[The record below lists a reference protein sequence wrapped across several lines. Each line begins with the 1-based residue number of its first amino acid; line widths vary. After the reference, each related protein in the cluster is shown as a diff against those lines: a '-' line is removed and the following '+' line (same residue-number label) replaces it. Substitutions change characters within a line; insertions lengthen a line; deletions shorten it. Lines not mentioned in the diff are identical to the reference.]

1 MIHLCKMEIGML
13 KHFSRCTIISIFI
26 FIANVFFINIPN
38 TSAVITLRDEAASY
52 RENGYEVQKTGD
64 IDTAIVWY
72 QKAALLDTEYAA
84 PHNDLGILFETKGWL
99 DRAEAE
105 YLKSIILDPSYE
117 KAHTN
122 LALLYERKGEL
133 EKAAFHWMRRY
144 KLGVPG
150 DAWTNEAKQRLEK
163 LGLIDANDIAKKAFP
178 AKEQGDIES
187 SVESEKKDAG
197 GWTRLGYEMKEAAK
211 KKPEKNKK
219 VGRVRPKPKKKEV
232 AGELKEPERKPGF
245 FKRIFGR
252 KEVRKLKKKEV
263 AGKPKPKEIKVEKQ
277 KEPEKA
283 KKDKWTRLGSTKEEM
298 GKSKIANKTRSSN
311 LEKELQESLRLA
323 EERLKK
329 ERQSTRKYTR
339 NTSVKKV
346 DASPGARR
354 LHAKALDY
362 YKKGEYSRA
371 LDTIRTAK
379 NDYPDDEALLELELT
394 IKNKMKEERIEDH
407 YDEGLMRY
415 DQEDY
420 TGARKEFEAI
430 LDILPE

>member
-1 MIHLCKMEIGML
+1 MR
-13 KHFSRCTIISIFI
+13 KHFSRCTIIAIFI
-26 FIANVFFINIPN
+26 FLANVFFINIPD
-38 TSAVITLRDEAASY
+38 TSAAITLRDEAASY
-52 RENGYEVQKTGD
+52 REKGYEIQKTGD
-64 IDTAIVWY
+64 IDTAMSWY
-72 QKAALLDTEYAA
+72 QKAAELDIEYAA

-105 YLKSIILDPSYE
+105 YLKSIILDPNYE

-150 DAWTNEAKQRLEK
+150 DTWTDEAKQRLEK
-163 LGLIDANDIAKKAFP
+163 LGLIDANDIAEKNLP
-178 AKEQGDIES
+178 AKEQTGVVS
-187 SVESEKKDAG
+187 PRKSEKKDVE
-197 GWTRLGYEMKEAAK
+197 GWTRLGDEKEKMEKEKAAK
-211 KKPEKNKK
+211 KKPEKKKK
-219 VGRVRPKPKKKEV
+219 VEKVKPEPEKKEV
-232 AGELKEPERKPGF
+232 AEKPEPVK
-245 FKRIFGR
+245 
-252 KEVRKLKKKEV
+252 KLKKE
-263 AGKPKPKEIKVEKQ
+263 KVEKQ

-283 KKDKWTRLGSTKEEM
+283 KKDNWTRLGSTKEEM

-311 LEKELQESLRLA
+311 LEKELRESLRLA

-329 ERQSTRKYTR
+329 ESQPTRKYTK

-346 DASPGARR
+346 DASPGARSQ
-354 LHAKALDY
+354 HAKALDY
-362 YKKGEYSRA
+362 YKKGEYTRA
-371 LDTIRTAK
+371 LDAIRTAK

-407 YDEGLMRY
+407 YNEGLMRY